1 LFIAAYDVESPESLL
16 IEIPEKRAQEILG
29 TFNSDYEYLA
39 SSLNIVNKKLMLLN
53 PRFEQ
58 STRKRA
64 ATAVNGTID
73 SDMPFGSNFSP
84 AKIEI
89 ERSNDNRCATAMQ
102 GVNRRDTFSAE
113 GFKGKRA
120 SALRQGVMAAVD
132 RPMTQAHQAR

>member
-1 LFIAAYDVESPESLL
+1 MASLIRHLFIAAYDVESPESLL
-16 IEIPEKRAQEILG
+16 IEIPEKRAQEILA
-29 TFNSDYEYLA
+29 TFNNDYEYLA

-64 ATAVNGTID
+64 ATAVNATIN
-73 SDMPFGSNFSP
+73 SDMMPLGTNFSP
-84 AKIEI
+84 AKLDL

-113 GFKGKRA
+113 GFKGKRV
-120 SALRQGVMAAVD
+120 SRLR
-132 RPMTQAHQAR
+132 